1 MVVMYEIQQRRTA
14 LVVPVPEAEPR
25 IQAFR
30 ARHIPTP
37 AAKMPPHIT
46 VRGPFVPM
54 ERVDERL
61 RSALAAF
68 FASRPRFRFTLRKL
82 GRFPA
87 TGVLYL
93 VPEPD
98 GAFHTLRR
106 AVDARFPG
114 APPAFFPDPVM
125 HLTVARCSVEEM
137 EGVER
142 AFYRECGGSLPIEA
156 TAREV
161 CLFEKRDGVWH
172 KRAAYALADRS
183 GE

>member
-1 MVVMYEIQQRRTA
+1 MYEIRQRRTA

-46 VRGPFVPM
+46 VRGPFIPM

-61 RSALAAF
+61 RSALVAF
-68 FASRPRFRFTLRKL
+68 FASRPQFRFTLGRL

-98 GAFHTLRR
+98 EAFHALRR
-106 AVDARFPG
+106 AIGAQFPE
-114 APPAFFPDPVM
+114 APPGFLPNPVM
-125 HLTVARCSVEEM
+125 HLTIARCSVEEM
-137 EGVER
+137 GEVER
-142 AFYRECGGSLPIEA
+142 AFYRECSGSLPIEA

-172 KRAAYALADRS
+172 NRAAYTLADRS